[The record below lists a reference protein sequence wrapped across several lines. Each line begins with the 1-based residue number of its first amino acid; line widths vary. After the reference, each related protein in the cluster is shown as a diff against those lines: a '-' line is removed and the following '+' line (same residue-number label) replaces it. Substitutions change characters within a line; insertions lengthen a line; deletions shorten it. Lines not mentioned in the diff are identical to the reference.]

1 MANEQNLKPFKKGQV
16 ANPNGRPRKFVSALK
31 DQGYKASEVNDA
43 ILVLMSM
50 TIDELKEVYNNPQAT
65 VLEKTVAAAIRKSIE
80 KGSLYSLETLLSRSF
95 GKPKEQV
102 DLNASGGMQ
111 IEVVYKDAN
120 NTDSIR

>member
-16 ANPNGRPRKFVSALK
+16 ANPNGRPRKFVSQLK

-43 ILVLMSM
+43 ILVLLSM
-50 TIDELKEVYNNPQAT
+50 NIDELKDVYNNPQAT

-80 KGSLYSLETLLSRSF
+80 KGSLYSMETLLARTF

-102 DLNASGGMQ
+102 DLNNSGGVE
-111 IEVVYKDAN
+111 IKVIYA
-120 NTDSIR
+120 DSDKAE

>member
-16 ANPNGRPRKFVSALK
+16 ANPNGRPRKFISQLK

-43 ILVLMSM
+43 ILVLLSM
-50 TIDELKEVYNNPQAT
+50 NIDELKDVYNNPQAT

-80 KGSLYSLETLLSRSF
+80 KGSLYSMETLLARTF

-102 DLNASGGMQ
+102 DLNASGGLQ
-111 IEVVYKDAN
+111 IQVVYKDDN
-120 NTDSIR
+120 LEEK